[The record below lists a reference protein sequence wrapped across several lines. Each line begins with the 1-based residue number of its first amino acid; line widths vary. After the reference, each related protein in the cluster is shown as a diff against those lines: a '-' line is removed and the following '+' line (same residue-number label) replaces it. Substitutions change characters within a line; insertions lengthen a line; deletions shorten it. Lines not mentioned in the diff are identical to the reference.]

1 MSEVVSNPMLESTA
15 TRSWPHTPLFCVPT
29 TNRISM
35 PTVRPA
41 AIETSMPVT
50 ECHESTTIT
59 AAMAY
64 RIFQLH
70 LTVERVRRGPAA
82 VRKDAM
88 PA

>member
-1 MSEVVSNPMLESTA
+1 
-15 TRSWPHTPLFCVPT
+15 
-29 TNRISM
+29 M

-41 AIETSMPVT
+41 AIDTSMPVT
-50 ECHESTTIT
+50 ECHDSTTIT

>member
-1 MSEVVSNPMLESTA
+1 
-15 TRSWPHTPLFCVPT
+15 
-29 TNRISM
+29 M

-64 RIFQLH
+64 SRIFQLH
-70 LTVERVRRGPAA
+70 LTVERVEQAWPGGGQEGRHAGVDVGQQPGA
-82 VRKDAM
+82 V
-88 PA
+88 